1 MRKIKKRHIK
11 KKKKRL
17 AFKRPHDFWA
27 GVATSSFIS
36 MLTFLIF
43 VDLTL
48 EIKALLF
55 AVLLIKILFLF
66 YLDASSKILR
76 ISLKQLMFWKKKTQ
90 TIEEYSVAIEYQ
102 TLIEMIESK
111 KKLEDALK
119 MIEGLENDKK
129 ISEFIK
135 FMNDQN
141 NNHNRIWKN

>member
-17 AFKRPHDFWA
+17 A
-27 GVATSSFIS
+27 FIS